1 MHQVNERVPV
11 SDIESLTRIYAL
23 VLDRYFRETPE

>member
-11 SDIESLTRIYAL
+11 SDIESLTRIYTRI
-23 VLDRYFRETPE
+23 LDRYFKDTPE